1 MAATPLPCCDCTT
14 WEWGRLGLARN
25 SERSPRVEAHA
36 RISQPGSR
44 RAQRALKHSFPNKSS
59 PAWRSPGTGHFPFH
73 DPPLLQVAA
82 RERGSSL
89 ARSGSPRGRAASTG
103 AGMRAGSAA
112 PRRAAPCSA
121 REPRARAPRTP
132 RPARLVLPRPPA
144 ARGGGGARPAPRSSA
159 DASGERARGVPSAPR
174 KGGGGR
180 DSCEGRRP
188 AGRARAR
195 LGRPHPHRGA
205 LRRGERGGHE
215 LGRRVSG
222 RASERAR
229 GPPPGLSPPARSPA
243 CAAPGA
249 PGPHAQPRPTPDP
262 ARTALRRHILQLAAA
277 RARRERASSQ
287 PPRRARRRLPPRP
300 RARPGPFSTR
310 PALTCSQAQL

>member
-14 WEWGRLGLARN
+14 WEWGRLGLARD
-25 SERSPRVEAHA
+25 SERSPRVGAHA

-59 PAWRSPGTGHFPFH
+59 PALRPPGTGHFPFH

-89 ARSGSPRGRAASTG
+89 ARSGSPGGGAASTG

-144 ARGGGGARPAPRSSA
+144 ARGGGGARPAPRSSV
-159 DASGERARGVPSAPR
+159 DASGERARGVPSAPG
-174 KGGGGR
+174 KGGGERQLRGAAPR
-180 DSCEGRRP
+180 GPRSGPARPSPPPPRCTAARR
-188 AGRARAR
+188 AGR
-195 LGRPHPHRGA
+195 P
-205 LRRGERGGHE
+205 
-215 LGRRVSG
+215 
-222 RASERAR
+222 
-229 GPPPGLSPPARSPA
+229 
-243 CAAPGA
+243 
-249 PGPHAQPRPTPDP
+249 
-262 ARTALRRHILQLAAA
+262 
-277 RARRERASSQ
+277 
-287 PPRRARRRLPPRP
+287 
-300 RARPGPFSTR
+300 
-310 PALTCSQAQL
+310 

>member
-14 WEWGRLGLARN
+14 WEWGRLGLARD
-25 SERSPRVEAHA
+25 SERSPRVGAHA

-59 PAWRSPGTGHFPFH
+59 PALRPPGTGHFPFH

-89 ARSGSPRGRAASTG
+89 ARSGSPGGGAASTG

-144 ARGGGGARPAPRSSA
+144 ARGGGGARPAPRSSV
-159 DASGERARGVPSAPR
+159 DASGERARGVPSAPG
-174 KGGGGR
+174 KGGGGER
-180 DSCEGRRP
+180 QLRGAAPRGPRSGPARPSPPPPRCTAARR
-188 AGRARAR
+188 AGR
-195 LGRPHPHRGA
+195 P
-205 LRRGERGGHE
+205 
-215 LGRRVSG
+215 
-222 RASERAR
+222 
-229 GPPPGLSPPARSPA
+229 
-243 CAAPGA
+243 
-249 PGPHAQPRPTPDP
+249 
-262 ARTALRRHILQLAAA
+262 
-277 RARRERASSQ
+277 
-287 PPRRARRRLPPRP
+287 
-300 RARPGPFSTR
+300 
-310 PALTCSQAQL
+310 